1 MSAGSVDAT
10 GCITR
15 DRECCVAE
23 LPLRVR
29 NCSSFVVYRLE
40 PTPGCNMGYC
50 VGDGVPCPTGLNSES
65 GYTPCECE
73 SLICP
78 FDSRTAPPIIAGEFD
93 EPNVL
98 SCQNICLSSD
108 PKAYYLDRKNN
119 NHVLYPYSLARGM
132 IFCVSP

>member
-10 GCITR
+10 GCITC

-50 VGDGVPCPTGLNSES
+50 VGDGVPCPTGLNSVS

-73 SLICP
+73 YLILP
-78 FDSRTAPPIIAGEFD
+78 FDSRTPPPMIAGEFD
-93 EPNVL
+93 GPNVL
-98 SCQNICLSSD
+98 SCPNICPASV
-108 PKAYYLDRKNN
+108 Y
-119 NHVLYPYSLARGM
+119 
-132 IFCVSP
+132 

>member
-1 MSAGSVDAT
+1 MIYKVLSLSPTTGEVPSVSAGSVDAT

-50 VGDGVPCPTGLNSES
+50 VGDGVPCPKGLNSES

-73 SLICP
+73 S
-78 FDSRTAPPIIAGEFD
+78 
-93 EPNVL
+93 V
-98 SCQNICLSSD
+98 SD
-108 PKAYYLDRKNN
+108 LPLRFENCSAHYC
-119 NHVLYPYSLARGM
+119 G
-132 IFCVSP
+132 

>member
-1 MSAGSVDAT
+1 MRRIGLFEISVLIPLDIQSALSLSPTTGEVPSVSAGSVDAT

-50 VGDGVPCPTGLNSES
+50 VGDGVPCPKGLNSES

-73 SLICP
+73 S
-78 FDSRTAPPIIAGEFD
+78 
-93 EPNVL
+93 V
-98 SCQNICLSSD
+98 SD
-108 PKAYYLDRKNN
+108 LPLRFENCSAHYC
-119 NHVLYPYSLARGM
+119 G
-132 IFCVSP
+132 

>member
-1 MSAGSVDAT
+1 MLSLSPTTGEVPSVSAGSVDAT

-50 VGDGVPCPTGLNSES
+50 VGDGVPCPKGLNSES
-65 GYTPCECE
+65 GYTPCECKP
-73 SLICP
+73 LICP
-78 FDSRTAPPIIAGEFD
+78 FDSRTAIRTFAQLLVPKH
-93 EPNVL
+93 NV
-98 SCQNICLSSD
+98 SKGGAKTKCTSSQI
-108 PKAYYLDRKNN
+108 LL
-119 NHVLYPYSLARGM
+119 V
-132 IFCVSP
+132 V

>member
-50 VGDGVPCPTGLNSES
+50 VGDGVPCPKGLNSES

-73 SLICP
+73 S
-78 FDSRTAPPIIAGEFD
+78 
-93 EPNVL
+93 V
-98 SCQNICLSSD
+98 SD
-108 PKAYYLDRKNN
+108 LPLRFENCSAHYC
-119 NHVLYPYSLARGM
+119 G
-132 IFCVSP
+132 